1 MIALVVDARTVTTM
15 PVWIPPERMSLLDQA
30 FDLRGPDALR
40 FGRGRVAETGD
51 CAARFG
57 DRALLVTDPGVR
69 AAGLAE
75 SVVDSLET
83 AGLDVEIFDG
93 IESDPSVSVA
103 HAAAEAA
110 AQSDV
115 IVGLGG
121 GSPMDVTKAAAA
133 TVASDRSLLE
143 LLESDDPL
151 ADSAPTILLP
161 TTSGTGSE
169 VSPAAVLFDDD
180 GEKRGLID
188 PVLFADVALVDPD
201 LSMQLPSRLT
211 AGTGLDAFAHA
222 VGSYISTDSNE
233 FADALCLRAM
243 DLVETHL
250 RDATFYG
257 GDAPEARVGM
267 SMAATLAMLGR
278 VNGGKSA
285 IHSVA
290 YGVGALYHVP
300 HAEAI
305 AAVMPAVLEYNAPA
319 ALDRFASLGDR
330 LYDASGSRRHR
341 AATFVAGVR
350 SLRDDVGF
358 DGDLTALGAAEG
370 DLDALAEASL
380 ASERHLRA
388 SPRSMDVDD
397 ALELLSELL

>member
-1 MIALVVDARTVTTM
+1 
-15 PVWIPPERMSLLDQA
+15 MSLLDQS
-30 FDLRGPDALR
+30 FDLRGPEALR
-40 FGRGRVAETGD
+40 FGRGRVAEAGE
-51 CAARFG
+51 CAAQFG
-57 DRALLVTDPGVR
+57 DRALLVTDSGVR

-75 SVVDSLET
+75 PVVDSLET
-83 AGLDVEIFDG
+83 AGIEVEIFDG
-93 IESDPSVSVA
+93 IESDPAVSVA
-103 HAAAEAA
+103 QAAAEAA
-110 AQSDV
+110 DDQDAL
-115 IVGLGG
+115 VGLGG

-133 TVASDRSLLE
+133 VVGSGRSLVG
-143 LLESDDPL
+143 LLESADPL
-151 ADSAPTILLP
+151 VDSAPTILLP

-188 PVLFADVALVDPD
+188 PALFADVALVDPD
-201 LSMQLPSRLT
+201 LSMHLPPRLT

-233 FADALCLRAM
+233 LADALCLRAM
-243 DLVETHL
+243 ELVETHL
-250 RDATFYG
+250 RDATFRG
-257 GDAPEARVGM
+257 DDAPEARVGM

-290 YGVGALYHVP
+290 YGVGATCHVP

-305 AAVMPAVLEYNAPA
+305 ATVMPAVLEYNAPA

-358 DGDLTALGAAEG
+358 DGDLTAFGATVA
-370 DLDALAEASL
+370 DLDELAEASL
-380 ASERHLRA
+380 ASQRHLRA
-388 SPRSMDVDD
+388 NPRSMDADD
-397 ALELLSELL
+397 ARELLSDLL